1 MQLVILLDMFFEL
14 LAKRKVTAP
23 YFAQKYDLSERT
35 VYRYVDRLSMVAPI
49 YVKTGRNGG
58 IFLPESYKLSKG
70 FFDKVD
76 FEATLEALSLAY
88 EQTTDEKFLNAQNKL
103 LAQMRSENKTTTE
116 SFTFDFPL
124 SEALSNKDKQ

>member
-35 VYRYVDRLSMVAPI
+35 VYRYIDRLSMVVPI

-58 IFLPESYKLSKG
+58 IFLPESYKLTKG
-70 FFDKVD
+70 FFSATDY
-76 FEATLEALSLAY
+76 EATLEALSLAY
-88 EQTTDEKFLNAQNKL
+88 ENSCDERFLNAKNKL
-103 LAQMRSENKTTTE
+103 YAQMRSDSKKT
-116 SFTFDFPL
+116 SDPFSFDFPL
-124 SEALSNKDKQ
+124 SESLNSKKDK